1 MAVGL
6 EGRLHFA
13 FILKVLLNCVIPLL
27 FVIKNGSDILI
38 FYVTLPLPDRVFIS
52 PVYTCFRKNYG
63 RWQKR

>member
-27 FVIKNGSDILI
+27 FVIKNGSNILI
-38 FYVTLPLPDRVFIS
+38 FCVTVPLPDSVFLS
-52 PVYTCFRKNYG
+52 PVYMCF
-63 RWQKR
+63 